1 MSTHLHLI
9 VDGEAL
15 PTPALSMADG
25 AARSLSTTMRALG
38 ADLPT
43 DAAPRVIGVQQ
54 CAAIAA
60 AVSRAGLREIDA
72 AMASGFPDQPLGAV
86 SLFFDDVMKVVAAA
100 RSADGMEVR

>member
-9 VDGEAL
+9 VDGETL

-25 AARSLSTTMRALG
+25 AARSLSATMRALG

-43 DAAPRVIGVQQ
+43 DAAPRVVGVEQ

-60 AVSRAGLREIDA
+60 AVSRAGLREIDE
-72 AMASGFPDQPLGAV
+72 AMAAGFPDQPLASV